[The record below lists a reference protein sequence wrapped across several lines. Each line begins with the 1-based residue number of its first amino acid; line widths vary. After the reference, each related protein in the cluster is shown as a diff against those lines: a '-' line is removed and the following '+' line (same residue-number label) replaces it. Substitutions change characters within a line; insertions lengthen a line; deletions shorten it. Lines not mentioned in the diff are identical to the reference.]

1 MLERLISSKTAEK
14 KPALMIFIGLL
25 YGSLSMILVHLFFK
39 GDKILSNFSGLLV
52 VLFCVIFSLPYI
64 YFAIKREEKEDEEV
78 YGIYSV
84 WKVHKDAIFA
94 FMFLFLGFVISFSLW
109 NMILKDPNLLNAQIQ
124 TYCNINNPGDIEGC
138 VSKYSLTGNIIS
150 GSSLDQQSRLMLII
164 GNNFGVMIFT
174 LIFSLIFGAG
184 AIFIL
189 AWNASVIAA
198 AISIFTNHNVSGIP
212 LGLGRYMIHGFPEI
226 AAYFI
231 AALAG
236 GILGIGLV
244 RNGLTNRRFMKVF
257 MNVLF
262 LILIAMIILLI
273 AGVMEVY
280 LTPILFK

>member
-1 MLERLISSKTAEK
+1 MLEKLISARTAEK
-14 KPALMIFIGLL
+14 KPALMILIGLL

-39 GDKILSNFSGLLV
+39 GDSVLSNFSGLLV

-64 YFAIKREEKEDEEV
+64 YFAIKREEREDEEV
-78 YGIYSV
+78 YGIYNV

-124 TYCNINNPGDIEGC
+124 TYCNIYNPGNLEDC
-138 VSKYSLTGNIIS
+138 VAKYSLTGNVIS
-150 GSSLDQQSRLMLII
+150 GSSLNQQSRLMLII
-164 GNNFGVMIFT
+164 GNNFGVMMFT

-198 AISIFTNHNVSGIP
+198 AINIFTEHSINGIP

-236 GILGIGLV
+236 GIFGIGLV
-244 RNGLTNRRFMKVF
+244 RNGINNRKFMKVL

-273 AGVMEVY
+273 AGIMEVY
-280 LTPILFK
+280 LTPILFR

>member
-14 KPALMIFIGLL
+14 KPELMIFIGLL

-39 GDKILSNFSGLLV
+39 NDQVLSNFSGLLV

-64 YFAIKREEKEDEEV
+64 YFAIRREEKEDEEI

-94 FMFLFLGFVISFSLW
+94 FMFLFLGFVISFSFW
-109 NMILKDPNLLNAQIQ
+109 NIILKDPNLLNAQIQ

-138 VSKYSLTGNIIS
+138 VSRYSLTGNIIS
-150 GSSLDQQSRLMLII
+150 GSSLDKQSRLILII

-184 AIFIL
+184 AIFVL
-189 AWNASVIAA
+189 AWNASVISA
-198 AISIFTNHNVSGIP
+198 AISIFTEHNISGIP

-262 LILIAMIILLI
+262 LVLIAMVILLI
-273 AGVMEVY
+273 AGIMEVY